1 MDMIRKMQAIVGP
14 LLISIGLAGLVRTLA
29 VGRTTALLIYLILAV
44 VGAALTLRSLLV
56 TEKG

>member
-1 MDMIRKMQAIVGP
+1 MIRKVQAIVGP

-29 VGRTTALLIYLILAV
+29 VGRTAALLIYLILAA